1 MIKTSPIMQRNTNQ
15 RKVETL
21 KIKEISHI
29 TVGKKNIN
37 SNADTNSVFRD
48 QSDENINRDLTLRQK
63 SFFSQ
68 DSRANRNT

>member
-37 SNADTNSVFRD
+37 SNADTNSIFRD

-68 DSRANRNT
+68 DSRVNRHT